1 MPHRA
6 CLPRNARPAGKRF
19 AAHSL
24 HVRCASRQNRQNG
37 HARCKGSDVS
47 DKDFSY
53 DEPLSMTSAP
63 ASAANGKV
71 TNEHGPQA
79 EPVRAQAPVA
89 APAGAPGAPPCATA
103 CPLAQI
109 PASVWKTLLR
119 RPFRKRHPV
128 LFWAAIVIVLGAL
141 GVVAGSAGKDGGLMG
156 GDRIALVSVTGPIM
170 NVEPTLEWLRTVARN
185 PSVKGVLVR
194 VDSPGGGAAA
204 SQEVYDALKNLA
216 QKMPVAVSMG
226 SMAASGGLMVSMAG
240 QRVFANPSTV
250 TGSIG
255 VRMDVP
261 QLQGLMD
268 KVGVGQETLVVGQY
282 KDAASYM
289 RPMTAEQRAYFQ
301 GVLTNMYD
309 QFVDIVAQGRGMPR
323 DRALKLANG
332 KVYTGQEAL
341 GLGLVD
347 ELGGR
352 GQALAWLAQKTGVPA
367 ERKLLTRPRE
377 DGLLGRGLRVMLGA
391 VLGPE
396 ADALGGLASLAGLA
410 QGGSGHAGPQTP
422 AFLYQF

>member
-1 MPHRA
+1 MALCIRQSIPV
-6 CLPRNARPAGKRF
+6 LPPDVCWPASLPLQPARVPKLAAQHENDHAG
-19 AAHSL
+19 
-24 HVRCASRQNRQNG
+24 
-37 HARCKGSDVS
+37 CKGSYVN

-53 DEPLSMTSAP
+53 DEPLSMPGTPASGGSATHEHTPQKESATVQPLAEAP
-63 ASAANGKV
+63 AAA
-71 TNEHGPQA
+71 
-79 EPVRAQAPVA
+79 
-89 APAGAPGAPPCATA
+89 PCATA

-128 LFWAAIVIVLGAL
+128 LFWGAIVLILGAL
-141 GVVAGSAGKDGGLMG
+141 GFAAGSSSKDGGLMG

-204 SQEVYDALKNLA
+204 SQELYDALKNLA
-216 QKMPVAVSMG
+216 QKMPVVVSMG

-240 QRVFANPSTV
+240 QRVFANASTV

-301 GVLTNMYD
+301 GLLANMYN

-323 DRALKLANG
+323 EQALKLANG

-352 GQALAWLAQKTGVPA
+352 GQALDWLAQKTGVPA

-391 VLGPE
+391 VLGSD
-396 ADALGGLASLAGLA
+396 ADALGSLAALAGLA
-410 QGGSGHAGPQTP
+410 RNDSGNAGPHTP

>member
-1 MPHRA
+1 MV
-6 CLPRNARPAGKRF
+6 G
-19 AAHSL
+19 AA
-24 HVRCASRQNRQNG
+24 
-37 HARCKGSDVS
+37 
-47 DKDFSY
+47 
-53 DEPLSMTSAP
+53 
-63 ASAANGKV
+63 
-71 TNEHGPQA
+71 
-79 EPVRAQAPVA
+79 
-89 APAGAPGAPPCATA
+89 AGAACSSLPSTGTGATNGTGATTAGAVPCAAA

-109 PASVWKTLLR
+109 PASVWQSLLR
-119 RPFRKRHPV
+119 RPWRKRHPV
-128 LFWAAIVIVLGAL
+128 LFWGAIILILGAL
-141 GVVAGSAGKDGGLMG
+141 GFAAGSSGKDGALMG
-156 GDRIALVSVTGPIM
+156 GDRIALVSVTGPIV

-240 QRVFANPSTV
+240 QRVFANASTV

-301 GVLTNMYD
+301 GLLNNMYD
-309 QFVDIVAQGRGMPR
+309 QFVDIVAQGRSMPR
-323 DRALKLANG
+323 AQALKLANG

-341 GLGLVD
+341 ALGLVD

-352 GQALAWLAQKTGVPA
+352 EMALGWLAQKTGVPA
-367 ERKLLTRPRE
+367 ERTLLTRPRE
-377 DGLLGRGLRVMLGA
+377 SNLLERGLRVMLGA
-391 VLGPE
+391 VLG
-396 ADALGGLASLAGLA
+396 ADGEALGGLAALAARGGLTQNSNDNGDA
-410 QGGSGHAGPQTP
+410 RTP

>member
-1 MPHRA
+1 MTSVVA
-6 CLPRNARPAGKRF
+6 VC
-19 AAHSL
+19 
-24 HVRCASRQNRQNG
+24 VRHMNRTLRQNRQRG
-37 HARCKGSDVS
+37 HAGYKGSYVN
-47 DKDFSY
+47 DKNFSY
-53 DEPLSMTSAP
+53 DEPLSMAGVP
-63 ASAANGKV
+63 PAANNNNNNNNN
-71 TNEHGPQA
+71 TAAHAPQA
-79 EPVRAQAPVA
+79 EP
-89 APAGAPGAPPCATA
+89 AGAQSAAHTPVGPLSGAAAGAVPCATA

-109 PASVWKTLLR
+109 PASVWQSLLR

-128 LFWAAIVIVLGAL
+128 LFWGAIILVLGTL
-141 GVVAGSAGKDGGLMG
+141 GFAVGSSGKDGGLMG

-240 QRVFANPSTV
+240 QRVFANASTV

-261 QLQGLMD
+261 QLQGLMN

-301 GVLTNMYD
+301 GLLTSMYD
-309 QFVDIVAQGRGMPR
+309 QFVNIVALGRSMPR
-323 DRALKLANG
+323 EQVLKLANG

-341 GLGLVD
+341 TLGLVD

-352 GQALAWLAQKTGVPA
+352 EVALHWLAQKTGVPA
-367 ERKLLTRPRE
+367 ERKLLTRPQE
-377 DGLLGRGLRVMLGA
+377 GNLLGRGLRVMLGA
-391 VLGPE
+391 VLGAE
-396 ADALGGLASLAGLA
+396 GETLGGLASLAGLA
-410 QGGSGHAGPQTP
+410 QNGSDHASARNP